1 MVYFGAEGRGEE
13 FGVAKGVGEGAV
25 QGAQVGETGVEGFL
39 SGRDVE
45 GVGLGSWG
53 CGSKI

>member
-1 MVYFGAEGRGEE
+1 VVYFGAEGRGEE